1 MIELGI
7 ALALGVATIKGVQSV
22 YQRKNALGTDE
33 FVTAWASRAF
43 GIPVLGLAIIYQG
56 IPEITGDFLLYVIP
70 QGLMI
75 AGASLL
81 IAKAYKESDASIVTP
96 MYAISPILV
105 VGTSFLILGEVP
117 TLRGLLGVL
126 FIAFGAYTLKI
137 DGSRK
142 FTDPL
147 RKLWEER
154 GVQLILIVIII
165 YSVTA
170 NIDKLGVNASSAVMW
185 PLAIYV
191 LSSTFLLPVM
201 MKKSSDWQLKIKT
214 DWKPLG
220 VLGVLGGV
228 SIILQM
234 MAFKLTMVS
243 YVIAI
248 KRLSIPITIIFSF
261 FMLNEKDSFRERI
274 AGSVLMIIGALLIS
288 L

>member
-1 MIELGI
+1 
-7 ALALGVATIKGVQSV
+7 
-22 YQRKNALGTDE
+22 
-33 FVTAWASRAF
+33 
-43 GIPVLGLAIIYQG
+43 
-56 IPEITGDFLLYVIP
+56 
-70 QGLMI
+70 
-75 AGASLL
+75 L

-96 MYAISPILV
+96 MFAISPILV
-105 VGTSFLILGEVP
+105 VGTSFLILEEIP
-117 TLRGLLGVL
+117 TMRGLLGGL
-126 FIAFGAYTLKI
+126 LIAFGAYALKI
-137 DGSRK
+137 DGSK
-142 FTDPL
+142 NLTDPL

-154 GVQLILIVIII
+154 GVQLILIVILI

-170 NIDKLGVNASSAVMW
+170 NIDKIGVNASSAVMW
-185 PLAIYV
+185 PLTVYV

-201 MKKSSDWQLKIKT
+201 MKKSGNWKSKIRT

-220 VLGVLGGV
+220 VLGVLGGG